1 MPKHQMILSERQI
14 AALADACNIDVRH
27 IEKHADEE
35 FGNQLDA
42 FAQAVAEDVIKQ
54 TIALFDYDESM
65 SSTSESI
72 ANYVALGRIRAHFKV
87 GDML

>member
-1 MPKHQMILSERQI
+1 M
-14 AALADACNIDVRH
+14 
-27 IEKHADEE
+27 HAISTYVTSK
-35 FGNQLDA
+35 NTLMKNLVINWMLLRDA
-42 FAQAVAEDVIKQ
+42 FAQIVAEDVIKQ

>member
-1 MPKHQMILSERQI
+1 M
-14 AALADACNIDVRH
+14 
-27 IEKHADEE
+27 HAISTYVTSK
-35 FGNQLDA
+35 NTLMKNSVTNWMLLRDA
-42 FAQAVAEDVIKQ
+42 FAQIVAEDVIKQ